1 MKTIL
6 STWLLEY
13 EKSNI
18 ETRLD
23 TWWTPIRDCHTM
35 KYIPKFT
42 GIVVPIHQFYWE
54 LREFSNFAK
63 TRVRMLSFHMFHFT
77 MLFTSGRM
85 CCDNILMRVHT
96 KLIWLSLTLNTSL
109 ENCTG
114 VQTVFDRERV
124 LSTISYSN
132 CYRLYCTKRDVVS
145 YRGQLHAMINY
156 IGLFL

>member
-1 MKTIL
+1 MKI
-6 STWLLEY
+6 Y
-13 EKSNI
+13 EKHGI
-18 ETRLD
+18 IG
-23 TWWTPIRDCHTM
+23 WTPRIFLIKMRKNLFLTKYRICALNRICLRWVMNRDD
-35 KYIPKFT
+35 
-42 GIVVPIHQFYWE
+42 WE